1 MPQKWFVYKE
11 NNQLGPFS
19 LEELHRQTDAGE
31 LKAEDLVWSEGM
43 PEWVKAG
50 DLTEIFPKAETPPL
64 PPAVPAIP
72 AQSVQS
78 SPPVPPPASA
88 TELDG
93 PVDAKKRSP
102 LKTVA
107 LIGGGVI
114 ALAVIAFIV
123 LAIIEMVPPRKPIQ
137 LSNILVSEEYTE
149 DYEAVNPASTFE
161 KNVSDIHVTMT
172 VDYAPRDTVLTG
184 NWYMAEENEPFG
196 TSDLVLPASS
206 STVAFSF
213 ESDEKW
219 LPGFYRVEFR
229 VGDELFGMTG
239 FEITS
244 PGLSIEER
252 YPDYAVFKDI
262 YYSIA
267 YPPDWIYS
275 HEEGKVIYFD
285 LSSGNSFIMLSK
297 IEKADYPA
305 LEDLLQH
312 HLDDLTVNLYAD
324 IIDQVRVPA
333 LLHVDLLPVEYPA
346 ISIISEYE
354 FNDLNYREWLVLV
367 DYSAES
373 GSFYLE
379 YIYSE
384 TLDNYSMYLP
394 FAEGIFD
401 SITF

>member
-1 MPQKWFVYKE
+1 MSQNWFIYKE

-19 LEELHRQTDAGE
+19 REELHLQADAGE

-43 PEWVKAG
+43 PEWAKAG
-50 DLTEIFPKAETPPL
+50 DLAEIFPKAETSPL
-64 PPAVPAIP
+64 PPAAPAVP
-72 AQSVQS
+72 AQSVQP
-78 SPPVPPPASA
+78 SPPVNPPASGAETDGSVA
-88 TELDG
+88 T
-93 PVDAKKRSP
+93 KKRSP

-114 ALAVIAFIV
+114 SLAVIAFIV
-123 LAIIEMVPPRKPIQ
+123 LVIIEMVPPRKPIQ

-161 KNVSDIHVTMT
+161 NSVSAIHVTMQ

-184 NWYMAEENEPFG
+184 NWYMAEEDEPFG
-196 TSDLVLPASS
+196 TSDLFLPSRSS
-206 STVAFSF
+206 SVVFSF
-213 ESDEKW
+213 EDDEKW
-219 LPGFYRVEFR
+219 LPGFYRVELR
-229 VGDELFGMTG
+229 VGDELLGMTG

-252 YPDYAVFKDI
+252 FPDYAIFDNI

-267 YPPDWIYS
+267 YPPDWNYRY
-275 HEEGKVIYFD
+275 EEGKVISFD
-285 LSSGNSFIMLSK
+285 LSSDNSFIMLSK

-312 HLDDLTVNLYAD
+312 HLNDLISNFEAD
-324 IIDQVRVPA
+324 IIDQMRAPA
-333 LLHVDLLPVEYPA
+333 LLHEDLLPVEYPA

-367 DYSAES
+367 DYSGDS

-379 YIYSE
+379 YVFSE
-384 TLDNYSMYLP
+384 TFDEYWLYLP
-394 FAEGIFD
+394 GAEEIFD